1 MRVLL
6 LFRGSP
12 ASGKSTYIQ
21 EHNLKQYSLSADEIR
36 LQLQAPVLNN
46 EGNEII
52 HVEKERE
59 VWGLLFQMLEKR
71 MSRGD
76 FTVIDATNSKTSE
89 MARYKELADKYR
101 YRIYIIDMTDVPIEE
116 CKKRNA
122 LRDEFKRVPESAI
135 DKMYARFET
144 QSIPRAIKRL
154 KPDELDQILYKPIDL
169 SEYKKIHFLSDIH
182 GCNTVLQEYFK
193 DGLKDDEYYIFLG
206 DYIDRGIENVEVLK
220 FLLSIY
226 QKPNVILL
234 EGNHEYSLRSF
245 VSNIED
251 FTRYFATHTLPAL
264 NKAVGEG
271 ELKKSDLRQFC
282 RRLAQICYF
291 TYHDKT
297 VLCCHGGVSGLKQNP
312 IFISTEQFIRGVGKY
327 KDYSAIAESFI
338 KNTPN
343 NIYQISGHR
352 NIEELP
358 VQVNERCF
366 NLEGAVEKGG
376 YLRIVTLDENGFET
390 YELKNNVFSINDCAA
405 DENYGESTKISLD
418 EVSVEQA
425 VSLLRNNINIRERQQ
440 GNISS
445 FNFSKNAFEKGI
457 WDEQTVKARGLFINT
472 NKNKIQARGYEK
484 FFNNNQVEETKI
496 MNLKHKF
503 KFPVTAYVKENGFLG
518 MISYNKDEDRLMF
531 STKAIIDSYANKD
544 DTINVF
550 INLFNERINNVQ
562 KQIIYK
568 YLKEND
574 KTILIECVDNE
585 NDPHIIS
592 YDDKYLFLLDIVD
605 NTLEFN
611 HVSYEDLCIAAE
623 NFGFTVKEKAYV
635 FNSWEEFYP
644 WYLEIND
651 EDYLY
656 KGRHIEG
663 YVVEDSEKFMV
674 KFKLHYYKYWKN
686 LRNLTVPIIRLGSAK
701 IKKDGIVRDKEGS
714 LLDAQ
719 ANYFYGFLKRVRTE
733 YLEPDTSGRKSK
745 YKIKDDFNFLK
756 LRDRFFEEMKND
768 K

>member
-21 EHNLKQYSLSADEIR
+21 EHNLKQYSLNADEIR

-193 DGLKDDEYYIFLG
+193 DGLKDDEYYMFLG

-245 VSNIED
+245 ASNIED

-291 TYHDKT
+291 TYHDKII
-297 VLCCHGGVSGLKQNP
+297 LCCHGGVSGLKQNP

-327 KDYSAIAESFI
+327 KDYSTIAESFI
-338 KNTPN
+338 RNTPN
-343 NIYQISGHR
+343 NVYQISGHR

-366 NLEGAVEKGG
+366 NLEGGVEKGG
-376 YLRIVTLDENGFET
+376 CLRIVTLDVNGFET
-390 YELKNNVFSINDCAA
+390 FELKNNVFSINDCAA

-445 FNFSKNAFEKGI
+445 FNFTRNAFEKVFGM
-457 WDEQTVKARGLFINT
+457 
-472 NKNKIQARGYEK
+472 NK
-484 FFNNNQVEETKI
+484 
-496 MNLKHKF
+496 L
-503 KFPVTAYVKENGFLG
+503 
-518 MISYNKDEDRLMF
+518 
-531 STKAIIDSYANKD
+531 
-544 DTINVF
+544 
-550 INLFNERINNVQ
+550 
-562 KQIIYK
+562 
-568 YLKEND
+568 
-574 KTILIECVDNE
+574 
-585 NDPHIIS
+585 
-592 YDDKYLFLLDIVD
+592 
-605 NTLEFN
+605 
-611 HVSYEDLCIAAE
+611 
-623 NFGFTVKEKAYV
+623 
-635 FNSWEEFYP
+635 
-644 WYLEIND
+644 
-651 EDYLY
+651 
-656 KGRHIEG
+656 
-663 YVVEDSEKFMV
+663 
-674 KFKLHYYKYWKN
+674 
-686 LRNLTVPIIRLGSAK
+686 
-701 IKKDGIVRDKEGS
+701 
-714 LLDAQ
+714 
-719 ANYFYGFLKRVRTE
+719 
-733 YLEPDTSGRKSK
+733 
-745 YKIKDDFNFLK
+745 
-756 LRDRFFEEMKND
+756 
-768 K
+768 